1 MNRLISLAPF
11 VALVTA
17 TASSG
22 ALFPPGTWYL
32 DLAKPAWTPP
42 SWVFGPV
49 WTLLY
54 LGIAVAGWQ
63 VWRSQHKNAKAALVL
78 WGGQLVLNAV
88 WSWLFFGMHQPG
100 WAFVEIALLLGVIG
114 VFVVKARP
122 VSRIAAALFVP
133 YALWV
138 LYATVLNFAI
148 WRLNVGGIG

>member
-1 MNRLISLAPF
+1 MNRWISLAPF

-22 ALFPPGTWYL
+22 ALFPPSTWYL
-32 DLAKPAWTPP
+32 DLTKPSWTPP

-54 LGIAVAGWQ
+54 VGIAVAGWR
-63 VWRSQHKNAKAALVL
+63 VWRSQHKNAKAVLGL
-78 WGGQLVLNAV
+78 WGVQLVLNAV
-88 WSWLFFGMHQPG
+88 WSWLFFGLHQPS
-100 WAFVEIALLLGVIG
+100 WALAEILVLLGVIG

-122 VSRIAAALFVP
+122 VSRTAAALFVP
-133 YALWV
+133 YGLWV
-138 LYATVLNFAI
+138 LYATALNFAI